1 MLSSIISQINS
12 FTPSTTYYASHLA
25 TTIATS
31 FKTAFASTIIFF
43 KKYYHSIQEAYLS
56 VPGIK
61 ATLIS
66 SETTIAALF
75 LTNPMQTMLI
85 ICLVYLAFK
94 ALKTRTKKLAAIFV
108 TPALFS
114 MLAINLALKYYVLN
128 FLDLF
133 IWICATIIFILIGYL
148 SINRTQIKYDTLNE
162 TFKIPG
168 TKFNLA
174 LTLLILLANYYLN
187 YKLHTN
193 PSCLYLTI
201 LLSINNSL
209 FGLFIGHWL
218 AYVIYTDNQTVIKS
232 D

>member
-12 FTPSTTYYASHLA
+12 FTPSTTYYASYLA

-43 KKYYHSIQEAYLS
+43 KKYYHSIPEAYLS

-85 ICLVYLAFK
+85 ICLVYLALK

-114 MLAINLALKYYVLN
+114 ILAINLALKYYALN

-148 SINRTQIKYDTLNE
+148 SINPTQIKYDTLNE
-162 TFKIPG
+162 TFKLPG

-187 YKLHTN
+187 YKLYTN

-218 AYVIYTDNQTVIKS
+218 AYVIYTDKLST